1 MSVPT
6 FLPFLDP
13 YKVYAQAGGMAQ
25 PNATTM
31 QQMQNLFGNWSD
43 VLATFVKYL
52 WQPSKA
58 YVVNQ
63 IVWSPSMPEN
73 SVAICTK
80 AGTSG
85 SSEPSWPR
93 LVNGTASDGGATWKL
108 IEAHPQT
115 LPANGGTANVAE
127 NAKKLGGQL
136 PAYYATAA
144 NLDLKAPIASPTFTG
159 VPEGPTAAPGTNTT
173 QLATTAFVTAA
184 LSSLTGQGKIV
195 AYNLAQNGYV
205 KWDIGLILQWG
216 SFTISK
222 TTTVN
227 LPIAYT
233 NTSYKVVGNMQGG
246 KKISVHGLDIHDKS
260 TTSFQATP
268 CTYYGGNVSTTNM
281 EYAYI
286 ALGY

>member
-6 FLPFLDP
+6 FIPFLDP
-13 YKVYAQAGGMAQ
+13 YKVYAQAGGVAQ

-43 VLATFVKYL
+43 MLATFVKCL

-58 YVVNQ
+58 YVINQ
-63 IVWSPSMPEN
+63 IVWSPSMPAN
-73 SVAICTK
+73 TVAICTK

-93 LVNGTASDGGATWKL
+93 LINGTASDGGATWKL

-115 LPANGGTANVAE
+115 LPANGGTADVAE

-144 NLDLKAPIASPTFTG
+144 NLNLKAPIANPNFTG
-159 VPEGPTAAPGTNTT
+159 VPKGPTAAPGTNTT
-173 QLATTAFVTAA
+173 QLATTAFVTTA

-216 SFTISK
+216 RLD
-222 TTTVN
+222 N
-227 LPIAYT
+227 Y
-233 NTSYKVVGNMQGG
+233 NYTSYIEFPLKFSKIPIVVFQTQDIN
-246 KKISVHGLDIHDKS
+246 ISHYTAHLVDVAMDKFS
-260 TTSFQATP
+260 AVAHQTNGY
-268 CTYYGGNVSTTNM
+268 TYNINIRW
-281 EYAYI
+281 I
-286 ALGY
+286 ALGD

>member
-6 FLPFLDP
+6 FIPFLDP
-13 YKVYAQAGGMAQ
+13 YKVYAQAGGVAQ

-43 VLATFVKYL
+43 VLATFVKCL

-63 IVWSPSMPEN
+63 IVWSPSMPAN
-73 SVAICTK
+73 TVAICTK

-115 LPANGGTANVAE
+115 LPANGGTAEVAE
-127 NAKKLGGQL
+127 NAKKLGGEL

-144 NLDLKAPIASPTFTG
+144 NLDLKAPIANPTFTG
-159 VPEGPTAAPGTNTT
+159 VPTGPTAAPGTNTT
-173 QLATTAFVTAA
+173 QLATTAFVATA

-216 SFTISK
+216 LANK
-222 TTTVN
+222 TTGGYSWIFKYPIHFSTFCLPVFTPKYPNEGSSTVR
-227 LPIAYT
+227 
-233 NTSYKVVGNMQGG
+233 S
-246 KKISVHGLDIHDKS
+246 ISIPTFNNSECELRTDAQS
-260 TTSFQATP
+260 TTVKGLCIVIGQ
-268 CTYYGGNVSTTNM
+268 
-281 EYAYI
+281 
-286 ALGY
+286 

>member
-13 YKVYAQAGGMAQ
+13 YKVYAQAGGVAQ

-43 VLATFVKYL
+43 VLATFVKCL

-115 LPANGGTANVAE
+115 LPAKGGTADVAE

-144 NLDLKAPIASPTFTG
+144 NLDLKAPLASPTFTG
-159 VPEGPTAAPGTNTT
+159 VPKGPTAAPGTNTT
-173 QLATTAFVTAA
+173 QLATTAFVTTA

-216 SFTISK
+216 FAQSSSSSRPQVTI
-222 TTTVN
+222 TY
-227 LPIAYT
+227 PIALSTLINAQFSQVWNSTDEKYAGRILQA
-233 NTSYKVVGNMQGG
+233 NTKQ
-246 KKISVHGLDIHDKS
+246 ISVYLAGSNNSIS
-260 TTSFQATP
+260 MGCYVFII
-268 CTYYGGNVSTTNM
+268 GR
-281 EYAYI
+281 
-286 ALGY
+286 

>member
-6 FLPFLDP
+6 FIPFLDP
-13 YKVYAQAGGMAQ
+13 YKVYAQAGGIAQ

-43 VLATFVKYL
+43 MLATFVKCL

-58 YVVNQ
+58 YVINQ
-63 IVWSPSMPEN
+63 IVWSPSMPAN
-73 SVAICTK
+73 TVAICTK

-115 LPANGGTANVAE
+115 LPANGGTADVAE

-144 NLDLKAPIASPTFTG
+144 NLNLKAPIANPNFTG
-159 VPEGPTAAPGTNTT
+159 VPKGPTAAPGTNTT
-173 QLATTAFVTAA
+173 QLATTAFVTTA

-216 SFTISK
+216 FNSSVSGATVIS
-222 TTTVN
+222 
-227 LPIAYT
+227 LPLSASVIHINA
-233 NTSYKVVGNMQGG
+233 SYGN
-246 KKISVHGLDIHDKS
+246 HDEIGYVC
-260 TTSFQATP
+260 A
-268 CTYYGGNVSTTNM
+268 
-281 EYAYI
+281 AYI
-286 ALGY
+286 SSGKGYI

>member
-6 FLPFLDP
+6 FIPFLDP
-13 YKVYAQAGGMAQ
+13 YKVYAQAGGIAQ

-43 VLATFVKYL
+43 MLATFVKCL

-58 YVVNQ
+58 YVINQ
-63 IVWSPSMPEN
+63 IVWSPSMPAN
-73 SVAICTK
+73 TVAICTK

-115 LPANGGTANVAE
+115 LPANGGTADVAE

-144 NLDLKAPIASPTFTG
+144 NLNLKAPIANPNFTG
-159 VPEGPTAAPGTNTT
+159 VPKGPTAAPGTNTT
-173 QLATTAFVTAA
+173 QLATTAFVTTA

-216 SFTISK
+216 LTANGELSQTVKLNIAMRDTRYCILPTLGKLTQGDITYVALQCGPKNNAEFTITS
-222 TTTVN
+222 TNGGSGTVFWFV
-227 LPIAYT
+227 I
-233 NTSYKVVGNMQGG
+233 G
-246 KKISVHGLDIHDKS
+246 
-260 TTSFQATP
+260 
-268 CTYYGGNVSTTNM
+268 
-281 EYAYI
+281 
-286 ALGY
+286 

>member
-6 FLPFLDP
+6 FIPFLDP
-13 YKVYAQAGGMAQ
+13 YKVYAQAGGVAQ

-43 VLATFVKYL
+43 MLATFVKCL

-93 LVNGTASDGGATWKL
+93 LVNGTASDGGAAWKL

-115 LPANGGTANVAE
+115 LPANGGTADVAE

-144 NLDLKAPIASPTFTG
+144 NLNLKAPIANPNFTG
-159 VPEGPTAAPGTNTT
+159 VPKGPTAAPGTNTT

-216 SFTISK
+216 HCDKAGAFSFPISF
-222 TTTVN
+222 N
-227 LPIAYT
+227 NILAAYASWSTSAKGYRTYAINICEVT
-233 NTSYKVVGNMQGG
+233 NAGA
-246 KKISVHGLDIHDKS
+246 SVKCDKS
-260 TTSFQATP
+260 SIGVDSVAWL
-268 CTYYGGNVSTTNM
+268 
-281 EYAYI
+281 
-286 ALGY
+286 ALGD

>member
-13 YKVYAQAGGMAQ
+13 YKVYAQAGGVAQ

-115 LPANGGTANVAE
+115 LPANGGTANIAE

-216 SFTISK
+216 YCTE
-222 TTTVN
+222 
-227 LPIAYT
+227 YT
-233 NTSYKVVGNMQGG
+233 NDQIPFPITFSTVYCVVSQMCAKGFALGDGYGRHAHYVTTSGFKTVTAPSTSYPVAWIAIG
-246 KKISVHGLDIHDKS
+246 K
-260 TTSFQATP
+260 
-268 CTYYGGNVSTTNM
+268 
-281 EYAYI
+281 
-286 ALGY
+286 

>member
-6 FLPFLDP
+6 FIPFLDP
-13 YKVYAQAGGMAQ
+13 YKVYAQAGGVAQ

-43 VLATFVKYL
+43 MLATFVKCL

-58 YVVNQ
+58 YVINQ
-63 IVWSPSMPEN
+63 IVWSPSMPAN
-73 SVAICTK
+73 TVAICTK

-93 LVNGTASDGGATWKL
+93 LINGTASDGGATWKL

-115 LPANGGTANVAE
+115 LPANGGTADEAE

-136 PAYYATAA
+136 PAYYATTA
-144 NLDLKAPIASPTFTG
+144 NLNLKAPIANPNFTG
-159 VPEGPTAAPGTNTT
+159 VPKGPTAAPGTNTT
-173 QLATTAFVTAA
+173 QLATTAFVTTA
-184 LSSLTGQGKIV
+184 LSTITGQGKIV

-216 SFTISK
+216 KITAGRTSVDFTYPLSI
-222 TTTVN
+222 TN
-227 LPIAYT
+227 LLSITLVREQEYSASNASAFVVRKHD
-233 NTSYKVVGNMQGG
+233 NTKATLNVV
-246 KKISVHGLDIHDKS
+246 
-260 TTSFQATP
+260 TSNELGTA
-268 CTYYGGNVSTTNM
+268 
-281 EYAYI
+281 YAYVI
-286 ALGY
+286 LLSK

>member
-13 YKVYAQAGGMAQ
+13 YKVYAQAGGVAQ

-93 LVNGTASDGGATWKL
+93 LVNGTASDGGSTWKL

-216 SFTISK
+216 K
-222 TTTVN
+222 CGGNGNTTVSFPLAFTN
-227 LPIAYT
+227 ACYSITAVDNVDAYGDAYT
-233 NTSYKVVGNMQGG
+233 YALKIRSY
-246 KKISVHGLDIHDKS
+246 SKS
-260 TTSFQATP
+260 SF
-268 CTYYGGNVSTTNM
+268 
-281 EYAYI
+281 YAYVNSPNALWI
-286 ALGY
+286 AIGQ

>member
-6 FLPFLDP
+6 FIPFLDP
-13 YKVYAQAGGMAQ
+13 YKVYAQAGGVAQ

-43 VLATFVKYL
+43 VLATFVKCL

-115 LPANGGTANVAE
+115 LPANGGTADVAE

-144 NLDLKAPIASPTFTG
+144 NLNLKAPIANPNFTG
-159 VPEGPTAAPGTNTT
+159 VPKGPTAAPGTNTT
-173 QLATTAFVTAA
+173 QLATTAFVTTA

-216 SFTISK
+216 YYSGSGSRGYTVHLPISYSNAHLICVAVGYK
-222 TTTVN
+222 TTYESSGFSVGALSKN
-227 LPIAYT
+227 NFNYYT
-233 NTSYKVVGNMQGG
+233 GTGMEGCRF
-246 KKISVHGLDIHDKS
+246 ISIG
-260 TTSFQATP
+260 
-268 CTYYGGNVSTTNM
+268 M
-281 EYAYI
+281 
-286 ALGY
+286 

>member
-13 YKVYAQAGGMAQ
+13 YKVYAQAGGVAQ

-43 VLATFVKYL
+43 VLATFVKCL

-115 LPANGGTANVAE
+115 LPANGGTADVAE

-144 NLDLKAPIASPTFTG
+144 NLNLKAPIANPNFTG
-159 VPEGPTAAPGTNTT
+159 VPKGPTAAPGTNTT
-173 QLATTAFVTAA
+173 QLATTAFVTTA

-216 SFTISK
+216 VSLGNNNGKIYSFPISFTSK
-222 TTTVN
+222 IYMA
-227 LPIAYT
+227 LASPG
-233 NTSYKVVGNMQGG
+233 TSDYWG
-246 KKISVHGLDIHDKS
+246 HP
-260 TTSFQATP
+260 AT
-268 CTYYGGNVSTTNM
+268 
-281 EYAYI
+281 I
-286 ALGY
+286 ALISLTQYSVGAYDLRSGNIFWIAIGV

>member
-216 SFTISK
+216 FVHTRTTKVNFNIPFTQ
-222 TTTVN
+222 VF
-227 LPIAYT
+227 ACVGT
-233 NTSYKVVGNMQGG
+233 NTSSVGNAVPSCG
-246 KKISVHGLDIHDKS
+246 ITSL
-260 TTSFQATP
+260 TTSSFTMS
-268 CTYYGGNVSTTNM
+268 V
-281 EYAYI
+281 YANDNTGTSDVTWI
-286 ALGY
+286 AIGK